1 MKKLFKE
8 TPNSKQRENLAPKTS
23 ATFSTPES
31 GVTSKRLTVFLLT
44 FGCQMNEYDT
54 ELIRSILAEKGFAFT
69 DNELDADVI
78 LLNTCSVRE
87 NAHRKVF
94 GQIHQLRHNREDRP
108 AIYGI
113 LGCMATNL
121 REELINDPHLNIDL
135 IAGPDSYK
143 KLPEL
148 IQQAGNKKS
157 FDIQLS
163 DTETY
168 EDIYPNRESAAN
180 AWIAIMRGCNNFCSY
195 CVVPYTRGR
204 ERSRAPKGILTEV
217 RKLVKDGFAQVTLL
231 GQNVN
236 SYSYKGTDFPS
247 LVRQVCEIDGLKRVW
262 FTSPHPKDVA
272 DELIELIAQ
281 HPKLCK
287 HIHLPLQAGNNEI
300 LKKMNRPYTKEHY
313 LGIVEKLRAACPEIA
328 ITTDIIVGFPTE
340 TDAQFQDT
348 VDIYTKVGYDSA
360 FIFKY
365 SPRKLTKAER
375 DFTDDVPEGKKT
387 QRILILNDLQK
398 KFSLE
403 RNQAMIG
410 KTFEILV
417 DAIRASEIE
426 GRTIHNKRVQ
436 IAQKASHASDFSLGQ
451 TIQVHVTHATP
462 HLLKAGLL

>member
-1 MKKLFKE
+1 
-8 TPNSKQRENLAPKTS
+8 
-23 ATFSTPES
+23 
-31 GVTSKRLTVFLLT
+31 
-44 FGCQMNEYDT
+44 MNEYDT
-54 ELIRSILAEKGFAFT
+54 ELIRSILAEKGFTFT
-69 DNELDADVI
+69 DSEQDADVI

-87 NAHRKVF
+87 NANRKIFELIHR
-94 GQIHQLRHNREDRP
+94 IRHDRQGVP
-108 AIYGI
+108 ALFGI

-121 REELINDPHLNIDL
+121 REELISDPHLDLDL
-135 IAGPDSYK
+135 IVGPDSYK
-143 KLPEL
+143 KLPGL
-148 IQQAGNKKS
+148 IQKAGKEKS

-204 ERSRAPKGILTEV
+204 ERSRSPKGIVNET
-217 RKLVKDGFAQVTLL
+217 RKLVKEGFAQVTLL

-236 SYSYKGTDFPS
+236 SYSYKDTRFPD
-247 LVRQVCEIDGLKRVW
+247 LVRQVCDVEGVKRVW

-272 DELIELIAQ
+272 DELIELIAR

-287 HIHLPLQAGNNEI
+287 HIHLPLQAGSNEV

-313 LGIVEKLRAACPEIA
+313 LTIVDKLRAACPEIA

-340 TDAQFQDT
+340 TDEQFKDT
-348 VDIYTKVGYDSA
+348 VDVYNKVGYDSA

-375 DFTDDVPEGKKT
+375 DYKNDVPEKVKT
-387 QRILILNDLQK
+387 ERILLLNDLQQ
-398 KFSLE
+398 KFALQ

-410 KTFEILV
+410 KTLEILI
-417 DAIRASEIE
+417 DNIRPNAVE
-426 GRTIHNKRVQ
+426 GRTIHNKRTQ
-436 IAQKASHASDFSLGQ
+436 IAAKTSEIGKLRLGE
-451 TIQVHVTHATP
+451 TLSVKIHDATP
-462 HLLKAGLL
+462 HLLKCRLADSHKNP